1 MWQTSLRYS
10 IITVLK
16 YIRRGIV
23 GKAIAIFNQKGGVG
37 KTTTNINL
45 AACLAIKGKKVLVLD
60 IDPQGNT
67 TSGLG
72 VSKKK
77 LSDTVY
83 NILIDKNYDPRRAVI
98 HTAVENLD
106 LIPASVDL
114 AGAEVELVQI
124 EEREKT
130 LKHGLDQVK
139 GDYDYI
145 FIDCPPSLGLLTINS
160 LTAVDSVLI
169 PIQCEFY
176 ALEGVS
182 QLVSTIELV
191 KKSLNPRL
199 EIEGVVLSMF
209 DGRTNLSAAVVQ
221 EVKKYFRDKVYSTVI
236 PRNVTLAEAPSYGQP
251 VITYDPRSRGAEAYV
266 DFAEEFLDREGE

>member
-1 MWQTSLRYS
+1 M
-10 IITVLK
+10 
-16 YIRRGIV
+16 

-45 AACLAIKGKKVLVLD
+45 AACLAIKGKKVLILD

-67 TSGLG
+67 TSGIG
-72 VSKKK
+72 VSKKNLDK
-77 LSDTVY
+77 TVY
-83 NILIDKNYDPRRAVI
+83 NIFVDQNFDPREAI
-98 HTAVENLD
+98 IQTTVENLD

-114 AGAEVELVQI
+114 AGAEVELVQMKG
-124 EEREKT
+124 REIS
-130 LKHGLDQVK
+130 LKKGLDK
-139 GDYDYI
+139 IRHMYDYI

-191 KKSLNPRL
+191 KKSLNPKL
-199 EIEGVVLSMF
+199 TVQGVILSMF
-209 DGRTNLSAAVVQ
+209 DGRTNLSLQVVQ
-221 EVKKYFRDKVYSTVI
+221 EVKKYFGGKVYSTVI
-236 PRNVTLAEAPSYGQP
+236 PRNVRLAEAPSYGMP
-251 VITYDPRSRGAEAYV
+251 ITEYDPKSRGAEAYM
-266 DFAEEFLDREGE
+266 DFAEEFLELEEE

>member
-1 MWQTSLRYS
+1 M
-10 IITVLK
+10 
-16 YIRRGIV
+16 

-45 AACLAIKGKKVLVLD
+45 AACLALRGKKVLVLD

-72 VSKKK
+72 VSKRE
-77 LSDTVY
+77 LEDTVY
-83 NILIDKNYDPRRAVI
+83 NILVDNEYDPRNAI
-98 HTAVENLD
+98 IETGVENLD

-124 EEREKT
+124 EGREKA
-130 LKHGLDQVK
+130 LKIGIEKIKDN
-139 GDYDYI
+139 YDYI

-160 LTAVDSVLI
+160 LAAVDSVLI

-191 KKSLNPRL
+191 KKSLNPAL
-199 EIEGVVLSMF
+199 EVQGVILSMF
-209 DGRTNLSAAVVQ
+209 DGRTNLSAQVVQ
-221 EVKKYFRDKVYSTVI
+221 EVKRYFGGKVYSTVI
-236 PRNVTLAEAPSYGQP
+236 PRNVRLAEAPSYGLP
-251 VITYDPRSRGAEAYV
+251 ITLYDPKSQGAEVYME
-266 DFAEEFLDREGE
+266 FSEEFIELEEE